1 MTSMVTLIDYDHA
14 SERVRKVYDDIM
26 TTRKT
31 NHVNNFWRAL
41 AHDPDTLEA
50 VWSRM
55 KRLLGSESE
64 GTLDPL
70 TKELIYLA
78 VSVSNGCE
86 YCVRSHAAGA
96 QRKGMTDAQYAEML
110 AVVGLANE
118 TNRLAI
124 GYQVPIDD
132 SLR

>member
-1 MTSMVTLIDYDHA
+1 
-14 SERVRKVYDDIM
+14 
-26 TTRKT
+26 
-31 NHVNNFWRAL
+31 
-41 AHDPDTLEA
+41 
-50 VWSRM
+50 M
-55 KRLLGSESE
+55 KRLLSSSSE

-86 YCVRSHAAGA
+86 YCVRSHVAGA

-110 AVVGLANE
+110 AVVALANQ
-118 TNRLAI
+118 TNSLAT

>member
-14 SERVRKVYDDIM
+14 NERVRKVYDDIM
-26 TTRKT
+26 ATRKT
-31 NHVNNFWRAL
+31 NHINNFWRAL
-41 AHDPDTLEA
+41 AHDPETLEA
-50 VWSRM
+50 VWTRM
-55 KRLLGSESE
+55 KRLLSSSSE

-86 YCVRSHAAGA
+86 YCVRSHVAGA

-110 AVVGLANE
+110 AVVALANQ
-118 TNRLAI
+118 TNSLAT

>member
-14 SERVRKVYDDIM
+14 SERVRNVYDDIM
-26 TTRKT
+26 ATRKT

-41 AHDPDTLEA
+41 AHDPATLEA
-50 VWSRM
+50 TWARM
-55 KRLLGSESE
+55 KRLLGGDAE

-70 TKELIYLA
+70 TKELVYLA

-86 YCVRSHAAGA
+86 YCVRSHAAAA
-96 QRKGMTDAQYAEML
+96 QGKGMTDAQYAEML

-124 GYQVPIDD
+124 GYQVPVDD